1 MAGYSPLVVQV
12 GGKGSE
18 GWQVHTQA
26 TKAAA
31 AGEDVVFLSV
41 GDPDFSTPDG
51 ITDRAIEALDGGDTH
66 YTQVAGRPALRIAVA
81 SYVSRLTG
89 VEYTR
94 DNVTATAGTQ
104 NALFSASLCLLTA
117 GDEVIIPDPAYLT
130 YEASLRICGATL
142 VPVDLT
148 EAFRLDPATI
158 AAAITPRTKAIMVNS
173 PANPTGVVATQE
185 ELAAI
190 AEMAIEHDLWVIS
203 DEVYAELVFS
213 ELDVSTE
220 PLTVHHSIAA
230 LPGMAERTVVLGA
243 LSKSHAMTGWR
254 LGWAVGPA
262 ELMLHM
268 ENLML
273 SMNYGL
279 PGFIQEAGVVAI
291 ENHAADV
298 VSMREI
304 YRRRRDLTTFMLDDA
319 PGLELLVPEG
329 GMFVLADVRGTG
341 FTSAQF
347 SQTLFD
353 EQRVSV
359 LDAANFGD
367 RGDGWVRI
375 SFTIDDVRLAEGCR
389 RIVDF
394 CHTPR
399 SGPHSFQR

>member
-1 MAGYSPLVVQV
+1 MPSFSPLVHQV

-41 GDPDFSTPDG
+41 GDPDFSTPAG
-51 ITDRAIEALDGGDTH
+51 ITERAIDALDAGDTH
-66 YTQVAGRPALRIAVA
+66 YTQVAGRPALRVAIA

-89 VEYTR
+89 VDYTR

-104 NALFSASLCLLTA
+104 GALFGASLCLLDR

-148 EAFRLDPATI
+148 DTFRLDPATI
-158 AAAITPRTKAIMVNS
+158 RKAITPRTKAIMVNS
-173 PANPTGVVATQE
+173 PANPTGVVATQD

-190 AEMAIEHDLWVIS
+190 ATIAIEHDLWVIS
-203 DEVYAELVFS
+203 DEVYSELVFG
-213 ELDVSTE
+213 EPDPSTG
-220 PLTVHHSIAA
+220 PLTTHHSIAA
-230 LPGMAERTVVLGA
+230 QPGMAERTVVLGA

-254 LGWAVGPA
+254 LGWALGPA
-262 ELMLHM
+262 DLMLHM

-273 SMNYGL
+273 AMNYGL
-279 PGFIQEAGVVAI
+279 PGFIQEAGIVAI
-291 ENHAADV
+291 EKHAADV

-304 YRRRRDLTTFMLDDA
+304 YRRRRDLTTFMLADA

-341 FTSAQF
+341 LTSADF

-399 SGPHSFQR
+399 

>member
-1 MAGYSPLVVQV
+1 MPPFSPLVVQV

-18 GWQVHTQA
+18 GWNVHFQA
-26 TKAAA
+26 AKAAA
-31 AGEDVVFLSV
+31 AGEDVVLLSV

-66 YTQVAGRPALRIAVA
+66 YTPIAGRPALRSAIA

-89 VEYTR
+89 VDYTL

-104 NALFSASLCLLTA
+104 GALFSTSLCLLQT
-117 GDEVIIPDPAYLT
+117 GDEVIIADPAYLT

-148 EAFRLDPATI
+148 DDFRLDPETI
-158 AAAITPRTKAIMVNS
+158 RAAITPQTKAIMVNS
-173 PANPTGVVATQE
+173 PANPTGVVATLE

-190 AEMAIEHDLWVIS
+190 ASIAVEHDLWVIS
-203 DEVYAELVFS
+203 DEVYGELVFADHHAS
-213 ELDVSTE
+213 LAGATNA
-220 PLTVHHSIAA
+220 HHSIAA
-230 LPGMAERTVVLGA
+230 QPGMAERTVVLGA

-262 ELMLHM
+262 DLMLHM

-273 SMNYGL
+273 AMNYGL
-279 PGFIQEAGVVAI
+279 PGFIQEAGIVAI

-304 YRRRRDLTTFMLDDA
+304 YRRRRDLTTFMLQEA
-319 PGLELLVPEG
+319 PGLDLLVPEG

-341 FTSAQF
+341 LTSAAF
-347 SQTLFD
+347 SQALFD

-375 SFTIDDVRLAEGCR
+375 SFTLDDVRLAEGCR

-399 SGPHSFQR
+399 

>member
-1 MAGYSPLVVQV
+1 MPDFSPLVVQI
-12 GGKGSE
+12 GGKGAE
-18 GWQVHTQA
+18 GWAVHTA
-26 TKAAA
+26 ARKAAA

-41 GDPDFSTPDG
+41 GDPDFDTPEG
-51 ITDRAIEALDGGDTH
+51 VVDRAIEALDNGDTH
-66 YTQVAGRPALRIAVA
+66 YTQVAGRPPLRRAMA

-89 VEYTR
+89 VEHDR
-94 DNVTATAGTQ
+94 RNVTATAGTQ
-104 NALFSASLCLLTA
+104 NALFSTSLCLLTA

-130 YEASLRICGATL
+130 YEASLRICGAAL
-142 VPVDLT
+142 VPVALT
-148 EAFRLDPATI
+148 DTFRLDPATI
-158 AAAITPRTKAIMVNS
+158 AAAVTPRTKAIMVNS
-173 PANPTGVVATQE
+173 PANPTGVVASPD

-190 AEMAIEHDLWVIS
+190 AAIAIEHDLWVIS

-213 ELDVSTE
+213 DTDGDTAPASH
-220 PLTVHHSIAA
+220 HHSIAA
-230 LPGMAERTVVLGA
+230 QPGMAERTVVLGA

-254 LGWAVGPA
+254 LGWAVGPPD
-262 ELMLHM
+262 LMLHM
-268 ENLML
+268 ETLML

-291 ENHAADV
+291 EQHAAEV
-298 VSMREI
+298 TKMREI
-304 YRRRRDLTTFMLDDA
+304 YRRRRDLTTFMLAEA
-319 PGLELLVPEG
+319 PGLELLVPEA

-341 FTSAQF
+341 LTSAEF
-347 SQTLFD
+347 SQALFD

-399 SGPHSFQR
+399 